1 MDKQK
6 SALTISIIALI
17 ISIIALLLVLWL
29 GYGCCSQCCK
39 KSHECPQKE
48 EPAAAAVVEKTEAE
62 PAQASMGEEVIV
74 ETVKPHEDVVVKEK
88 GGVQYIDLGLPSGTL
103 WANVNDA
110 NGLTTYEDAVAKFG
124 KQLPTKKQFT
134 ELREKCE
141 WQNLKNGGYKV
152 VGPNG
157 NYITFPLTGFI
168 NCTGEFLNANKFGD
182 YWTSTTDGTD
192 EAYRVAFN
200 EKNIIIALHPKCYA
214 RAIRLVK

>member
-74 ETVKPHEDVVVKEK
+74 ETVKPHEDVVVKKK

-110 NGLTTYEDAVAKFG
+110 NGLTTYGVAEPEERRLQG
-124 KQLPTKKQFT
+124 GRSQRQLHHLPAHRFHQ
-134 ELREKCE
+134 LHRRVP
-141 WQNLKNGGYKV
+141 QRQQVRRL
-152 VGPNG
+152 
-157 NYITFPLTGFI
+157 LD
-168 NCTGEFLNANKFGD
+168 LNHRWYG
-182 YWTSTTDGTD
+182 
-192 EAYRVAFN
+192 
-200 EKNIIIALHPKCYA
+200 
-214 RAIRLVK
+214 

>member
-74 ETVKPHEDVVVKEK
+74 ETVKPHEDVVVKKK

-124 KQLPTKKQFT
+124 TCDLELVERELPLIDRIQCI
-134 ELREKCE
+134 RESIR
-141 WQNLKNGGYKV
+141 NG
-152 VGPNG
+152 
-157 NYITFPLTGFI
+157 T
-168 NCTGEFLNANKFGD
+168 
-182 YWTSTTDGTD
+182 
-192 EAYRVAFN
+192 
-200 EKNIIIALHPKCYA
+200 H
-214 RAIRLVK
+214 